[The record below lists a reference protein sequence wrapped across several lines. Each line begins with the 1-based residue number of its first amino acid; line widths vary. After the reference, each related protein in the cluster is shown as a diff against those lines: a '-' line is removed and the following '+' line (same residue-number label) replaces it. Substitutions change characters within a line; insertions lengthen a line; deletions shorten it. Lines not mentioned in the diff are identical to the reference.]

1 MSNVFFKNKLFN
13 LFFSETWAFQVP
25 REHDKISLLESLEL
39 WISVKIVLQQR
50 VKNIRKVFFMIF
62 SEHDLVLF
70 VAIVA
75 FGRKQFIM
83 WPLPWNVLLLQTLN
97 NDETVHVHFDAKKI
111 KKHSWHYR
119 IRKVL
124 KRASGNSLKESYY
137 CTCTYT
143 LLHVLLLMYV
153 PCQKS
158 YFLDFFS
165 ESIWNFFAGN
175 SKVAAEVVQIS
186 NGFFCIIFSCGTGI
200 R

>member
-1 MSNVFFKNKLFN
+1 MNKCEN
-13 LFFSETWAFQVP
+13 CSTKGQ
-25 REHDKISLLESLEL
+25 
-39 WISVKIVLQQR
+39 
-50 VKNIRKVFFMIF
+50 KNIRKPSFLKRCFLWFFHNSHI
-62 SEHDLVLF
+62 VLF

-97 NDETVHVHFDAKKI
+97 NDETVLFISTYKKI

-137 CTCTYT
+137 CTHFYMCCCWCIRT
-143 LLHVLLLMYV
+143 LSEILF
-153 PCQKS
+153 S
-158 YFLDFFS
+158 GFLFRVNLKLFC
-165 ESIWNFFAGN
+165 WKFR
-175 SKVAAEVVQIS
+175 VAAEVVQIS

>member
-1 MSNVFFKNKLFN
+1 MWKLFFN
-13 LFFSETWAFQVP
+13 KGSKT
-25 REHDKISLLESLEL
+25 LE
-39 WISVKIVLQQR
+39 R
-50 VKNIRKVFFMIF
+50 CFFMIF
-62 SEHDLVLF
+62 SQHDLVLF

-137 CTCTYT
+137 CTHFYMCCCWCIRT
-143 LLHVLLLMYV
+143 LSEILF
-153 PCQKS
+153 S
-158 YFLDFFS
+158 GFLFRVNLKLFCWKFR
-165 ESIWNFFAGN
+165 I
-175 SKVAAEVVQIS
+175 AAEVVQIS

>member
-62 SEHDLVLF
+62 SQHDLVLF

-97 NDETVHVHFDAKKI
+97 NDETVHVHFDAEKI

-137 CTCTYT
+137 CTHFYMCCCWCMYLVRNLIFWISFQSQFETFLLEIQNSSWGSADFQWI
-143 LLHVLLLMYV
+143 LLHNFLMRN
-153 PCQKS
+153 
-158 YFLDFFS
+158 
-165 ESIWNFFAGN
+165 WH
-175 SKVAAEVVQIS
+175 
-186 NGFFCIIFSCGTGI
+186 
-200 R
+200 

>member
-1 MSNVFFKNKLFN
+1 MWKLFFN
-13 LFFSETWAFQVP
+13 KGSKTLG
-25 REHDKISLLESLEL
+25 RC
-39 WISVKIVLQQR
+39 
-50 VKNIRKVFFMIF
+50 FFMIF

-137 CTCTYT
+137 CT
-143 LLHVLLLMYV
+143 LFHVLLMYV

-158 YFLDFFS
+158 YFLDFF
-165 ESIWNFFAGN
+165 ESQFETFFCWGN
-175 SKVAAEVVQIS
+175 STRVGSSWGSADFQWILLHNFLVR
-186 NGFFCIIFSCGTGI
+186 NWH
-200 R
+200 